1 MSRAIAVSRGSVGED
16 ASKAGWGQTLSQ
28 AMSQSKEAWPFAGG
42 RERVLAGGHAREPR
56 WRGAASA
63 GSESEPPLPRVGRGT
78 WSKFP
83 PSDPPRFHLQC
94 GRTASSP
101 GDGENQSTL
110 CGAVLAPLL

>member
-28 AMSQSKEAWPFAGG
+28 AFRGRARAGACGRPRQGATLEGSSVRGLGVRATSATRWPWDL
-42 RERVLAGGHAREPR
+42 EQV
-56 WRGAASA
+56 
-63 GSESEPPLPRVGRGT
+63 
-78 WSKFP
+78 P
-83 PSDPPRFHLQC
+83 PSDPPRFHLQR
-94 GRTASSP
+94 GRTISSP